1 DDVFGRDVQ
10 SAGNGRKSLPSP
22 ERSRLALEPGLI
34 DETKH
39 DLRLLGEVMIYA
51 YELLAPVFRN
61 REVLQEVEKAGGVR
75 ERENVIQQKPRILVD
90 PAGWN
95 PVVRERLSRR
105 RIEDGLPNPVRLGR
119 EIAVPHRFGRRGGA
133 NDLGLAAPAPLLRE
147 EEERL
152 VPVPV
157 VEPGNDDGPA
167 EAITKIIEAQGRLA
181 RSKEVSCVERIVADI
196 LVRRA
201 VKIAGPTTRHYQHV
215 GATGS
220 AIFRTV
226 VAAQNLHFGNSLHA
240 GIGHLCG
247 LVAHV
252 GVLHAVEHQ
261 TGVLLPLSIDR
272 KPFSAREAD
281 PLLVG
286 GRA

>member
-1 DDVFGRDVQ
+1 
-10 SAGNGRKSLPSP
+10 
-22 ERSRLALEPGLI
+22 
-34 DETKH
+34 
-39 DLRLLGEVMIYA
+39 

-61 REVLQEVEKAGGVR
+61 REILQEVEKAGGVR

-157 VEPGNDDGPA
+157 VEPGNDNGPA
-167 EAITKIIEAQGRLA
+167 DAITKIIEAPVRPIPCSSAAVRDAPGMSCCTERKLRLLME
-181 RSKEVSCVERIVADI
+181 SSVICCVV
-196 LVRRA
+196 
-201 VKIAGPTTRHYQHV
+201 TR
-215 GATGS
+215 
-220 AIFRTV
+220 
-226 VAAQNLHFGNSLHA
+226 
-240 GIGHLCG
+240 
-247 LVAHV
+247 
-252 GVLHAVEHQ
+252 
-261 TGVLLPLSIDR
+261 
-272 KPFSAREAD
+272 
-281 PLLVG
+281 
-286 GRA
+286 